1 MTERVLIMGAAGR
14 DFHDFNTTYRGRDD
28 ARVVAFTAAP
38 GQNLGETEGGHDRYP
53 PELAGEGYPEGIP
66 IRPEAELGA
75 IVREEGVDTVV
86 FAYSDVSHEDVMH
99 AGSRAIAAGADFEI
113 RGPETA
119 MLDASVPVVA
129 VDAVRTGCGKSQVS
143 RALADELQSR
153 GVEPV
158 IVREPMPY
166 GDLVEGRVRRFE
178 TMEDL
183 DDAGVT
189 IEEREEYEQQ
199 IERGHVVYAGV
210 DYADVIEQAGAEA
223 DVLLWDGGNNELPF
237 VEPDLHLVLCDPLRP
252 GAETRYHPGEANL
265 RMADYALLNKENS
278 AGQADI
284 DAVVENVE
292 DVNPDAEVLHAD
304 SVVSVDEGTPA
315 RGAGVDGPDAV
326 AGAEVLVV
334 EDGPTLTHG
343 DASTGAG
350 TVAAEQYGAGERID
364 PEPHAVGTVADTLA
378 EYPHLDRVLPAMGY
392 SDRQIAD
399 LEATIDNADPDLVLA
414 GTPHDLSRV
423 VDVDAPVVRVRYRV
437 EPKAWSFAGL
447 LDRHADELGL

>member
-1 MTERVLIMGAAGR
+1 MGAAGR
-14 DFHDFNTTYRGRDD
+14 DFHDFNTAYRGRDD

-38 GQNLGETEGGHDRYP
+38 GQNLGETAAGSHERYP

-66 IRPEAELGA
+66 IYPESELEDL
-75 IVREEGVDTVV
+75 VREKDVDTVV
-86 FAYSDVSHEDVMH
+86 FSYSDVRHETVMH
-99 AGSRAIAAGADFEI
+99 AGSRAISAGADFEI

-119 MLDASVPVVA
+119 MLDAPVPVIA

-158 IVREPMPY
+158 VVREPMPY

-178 TMEDL
+178 TMADL
-183 DDAGVT
+183 DGAGVT

-199 IERGHVVYAGV
+199 IERSHVVYAGV
-210 DYADVIEQAGAEA
+210 DYADVIEQAAAEA

-237 VEPDLHLVLCDPLRP
+237 VDPDLHVVLCDPLRA

-265 RMADYALLNKENS
+265 RLADYALVNKENS
-278 AGQADI
+278 ADEADI
-284 DAVVENVE
+284 EQVVENVE
-292 DVNPDAEVLHAD
+292 EVNPDAQVLHAD
-304 SVVSVDEGTPA
+304 SVVSVED
-315 RGAGVDGPDAV
+315 PDAV

-350 TVAAEQYGAGERID
+350 TVAAEQFGAADRID
-364 PEPHAVGTVADTLA
+364 PEPHAVGAVADTLT

-392 SDRQIAD
+392 SDRQVAD
-399 LEATIDNADPDLVLA
+399 LEATIENADPDLVLA
-414 GTPHDLSRV
+414 GTPHDLGRV
-423 VDVDAPVVRVRYRV
+423 VDVDVPVVRVRYRV
-437 EPKAWSFAGL
+437 EPTGWSVAGL
-447 LDRHADELGL
+447 LDDHADALGLST